1 MPQLSAI
8 LVGDKAPIISSTI
21 VIVGKINANDI
32 LNAEAM
38 SFLLHQYVNANA
50 IPNTTQFNITL
61 NGW

>member
-8 LVGDKAPIISSTI
+8 LVGDRVPIISSII

-32 LNAEAM
+32 LNAEAI
-38 SFLLHQYVNANA
+38 SFLLHQSVNANA
-50 IPNTTQFNITL
+50 IPSTTQFNITL